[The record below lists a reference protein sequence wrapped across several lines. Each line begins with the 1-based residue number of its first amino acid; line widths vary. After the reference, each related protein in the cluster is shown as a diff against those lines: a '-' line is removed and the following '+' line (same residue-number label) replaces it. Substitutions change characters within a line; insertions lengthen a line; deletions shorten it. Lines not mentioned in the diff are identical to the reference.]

1 MCGCND
7 GLVLPVAHTQID
19 KADGF
24 CEQGVVFGMT
34 MQQASQ
40 VHLEH
45 STHLPQLQADSCS
58 CSGPCS
64 DQRMLAALFMHD
76 DAAE

>member
-1 MCGCND
+1 
-7 GLVLPVAHTQID
+7 
-19 KADGF
+19 
-24 CEQGVVFGMT
+24 VFGMT